1 MAHRTASLPPSLGDA
16 VNPFWSER
24 LQAEL
29 ELRKKR
35 PNELPP
41 VPGGEDDPDLAKE
54 SENEGIPVEDGTS
67 SRARR
72 PRSREPAPM
81 RFSTPASWSSGQKEV
96 DRSGLKTQGEMPV
109 DPQAMDQEETD
120 GLQRELEKE
129 VVQQL
134 HVENQRLRM
143 EIEKLQSGRKSQE
156 TPSSWSAVTPEIGP
170 APPRSRSPMRRQDGE
185 KNGLRVTPGGTQVPE
200 GRPPDDEPSAP
211 PALPEWPAFLRDYEV
226 CSGVGPCAGM
236 MGPSMVGLPG
246 GPRRSSPHDQ
256 VCRGGADPRQLYDKD
271 YGGGV
276 YPRGLQD
283 QECGRGARSRYEEG
297 LVQDR
302 VEKEMESMSLK
313 AKWLEEELASFKR
326 ALESEPQSSR
336 YWNDGYWCAP
346 VHRHGSRDHQESRD
360 DRVPGNHQVRHDDRA
375 QGTHREVQGVRAL
388 QAKPLS
394 RAHGGE
400 VQGARAWQQQ
410 PRGRALGGEVQGAS
424 LSRAFGGDDCGDR
437 AVHEHLRDGGEGCEG
452 VADESNHGLQGLRQQ
467 LDGRDL
473 CDPRDKFSG
482 GLPTV
487 QPGESRERSPQDAL
501 RSTNPVIPSLPPVNK
516 KNSSIEAAD
525 WLVEVKPLIGDISN
539 KASRWWELTMDRTVE
554 VYQAWL
560 QSNPL
565 QRLRIQP
572 PDPVSH
578 QGLGSEQVI
587 QRLEQR
593 VTTILLPSLPLELRN
608 DLVTSRQLWPCAILY
623 KILRSYQPGGWAERS
638 SLLMDL
644 TTTKVAKD
652 PSSAAAALRLWHRQK
667 QRAVELGASI
677 PDALLQIRALET
689 IVSRAVARHPQSLF
703 RISTFRME
711 TGLDEQPND
720 TSIAQ
725 FLELLTAEMDAAA
738 LGTSMS
744 EEQQQT
750 STKAMSLEA
759 DGGGAQDPTAK
770 VKAIKPLNGKGQ
782 GSGGGKCRNWGTEQ
796 GCRYTKQC
804 RFDHPVL
811 PDASSRCWLCSS
823 TLHRK
828 NECPYKSSSQLL
840 NGSTGGSGEQGGEK
854 GKGKSKAKDK
864 GGGKSKDDGGVV
876 SPATMGEDSQGKPVA
891 KTTAGGQEKDEEKP
905 GVRASMAEQA
915 ASQQSEAADGL
926 MNEVTSLL
934 KSLRMQPPQLRAY
947 NLRRLG
953 DKGTLMRT
961 LLDGGATHC
970 LRVARNEKEWN
981 EAISVNVQ
989 LASGNVEM
997 RMNPTSKTLIVEAA
1011 HGELQPIIPLN
1022 KLAELGYEIK
1032 WTKEGCSMVHA
1043 VKGQLEVCLEQ
1054 GCPTVPAKVGESL
1067 MKEIEEVEMT
1077 KAALRMVMWGR
1088 KEASTPE
1095 QRDALELRQ
1104 LFPEVPDRIL
1114 EKIPGK
1120 HEWSGAELPFNRRRR
1135 RQIELAKTIIV
1146 HLFAGKE
1153 DPRWKQQEKDGVVVV
1168 CLDILGGQDLLNNG
1182 SLAGW
1187 IEELARSGKVKL
1199 WLAGPPCRTVSA
1211 LRNDQDGGPPVLRG
1225 RTEERFGLSTLLP
1238 RQQDYVD
1245 GDTTLWL
1252 RTLWWMLLAKRSGS
1266 EAEYMN
1272 EQPLDP
1278 GSGWQKKGNLN
1289 MVVHPL
1295 CVGKSH
1301 EECLRKWVFS

>member
-81 RFSTPASWSSGQKEV
+81 RFSSPASWSSGQREA

-109 DPQAMDQEETD
+109 DPQAMEQEETD

-170 APPRSRSPMRRQDGE
+170 APPRSRSPVRRQDGE
-185 KNGLRVTPGGTQVPE
+185 KNGLRFTPGGTQVPE
-200 GRPPDDEPSAP
+200 GRPPDDEPPAP
-211 PALPEWPAFLRDYEV
+211 PVLPEWPAFLRDYEV
-226 CSGVGPCAGM
+226 CSSVGPCAGM

-246 GPRRSSPHDQ
+246 APRRSSLHDQ
-256 VCRGGADPRQLYDKD
+256 VCRGGADPRQLHDEG

-276 YPRGLQD
+276 YPRRLHD
-283 QECGRGARSRYEEG
+283 QEYGRGARSRYEEG

-302 VEKEMESMSLK
+302 VEREMESMNLK
-313 AKWLEEELASFKR
+313 AKWLEDELASFKR
-326 ALESEPQSSR
+326 VLAMEPQAR
-336 YWNDGYWCAP
+336 ATRWDDGYWRAP
-346 VHRHGSRDHQESRD
+346 VHSQGSSNHQECHG
-360 DRVPGNHQVRHDDRA
+360 DRAKGIHQECHGDRA
-375 QGTHREVQGVRAL
+375 QSIHPEVQGVRA
-388 QAKPLS
+388 QQTKPL
-394 RAHGGE
+394 
-400 VQGARAWQQQ
+400 
-410 PRGRALGGEVQGAS
+410 GRALGGEVQGAS
-424 LSRAFGGDDCGDR
+424 LSRALGGDECGDR
-437 AVHEHLRDGGEGCEG
+437 ALREHLQDGGQGGDG
-452 VADESNHGLQGLRQQ
+452 VAEESNQGLRGLHQQ
-467 LDGRDL
+467 LHSRDL
-473 CDPRDKFSG
+473 CDPMEKIGG
-482 GLPTV
+482 GLPTGR
-487 QPGESRERSPQDAL
+487 PGESRERSPQDAL

-539 KASRWWELTMDRTVE
+539 KASRWWELTMDRTIE
-554 VYQAWL
+554 VYQTWL
-560 QSNPL
+560 HSNPL

-572 PDPVSH
+572 PDPVPH
-578 QGLGSEQVI
+578 HELGSEQVI

-593 VTTILLPSLPLELRN
+593 VTTILLPSLPSELRN
-608 DLVTSRQLWPCAILY
+608 DLITSRQLWPCAILY

-652 PSSAAAALRLWHRQK
+652 PASAATALRLWHRQK
-667 QRAVELGASI
+667 QRALELGAAI
-677 PDALLQIRALET
+677 PDALLQVRALET
-689 IVSRAVARHPQSLF
+689 IVSQAVARHPQSLF

-738 LGTSMS
+738 LGTSMP
-744 EEQQQT
+744 EAQQQP
-750 STKAMSLEA
+750 SNKVMLLEA

-782 GSGGGKCRNWGTEQ
+782 GSGGGKCRHWGTEQ

-804 RFDHPVL
+804 RYDHPVL

-840 NGSTGGSGEQGGEK
+840 NGSTGGSGDQGGEK
-854 GKGKSKAKDK
+854 GKGKSKTKDK
-864 GGGKSKDDGGVV
+864 GNGKSKEDGG
-876 SPATMGEDSQGKPVA
+876 SEPSTASGEKSQGK
-891 KTTAGGQEKDEEKP
+891 TAAMTGGGSQEKDEEKP
-905 GVRASMAEQA
+905 GVRASIVEQA

-926 MNEVTSLL
+926 MNEVTSRL

-981 EAISVNVQ
+981 EAIPVSVQ

-1011 HGELQPIIPLN
+1011 HGELQPIVPLN

-1032 WTKEGCSMVHA
+1032 WTKEGCSMVHG
-1043 VKGQLEVCLEQ
+1043 VKGQLNLKSVWNKDVQQFQQ
-1054 GCPTVPAKVGESL
+1054 G
-1067 MKEIEEVEMT
+1067 
-1077 KAALRMVMWGR
+1077 
-1088 KEASTPE
+1088 
-1095 QRDALELRQ
+1095 
-1104 LFPEVPDRIL
+1104 L
-1114 EKIPGK
+1114 EK
-1120 HEWSGAELPFNRRRR
+1120 A
-1135 RQIELAKTIIV
+1135 
-1146 HLFAGKE
+1146 
-1153 DPRWKQQEKDGVVVV
+1153 
-1168 CLDILGGQDLLNNG
+1168 
-1182 SLAGW
+1182 
-1187 IEELARSGKVKL
+1187 
-1199 WLAGPPCRTVSA
+1199 
-1211 LRNDQDGGPPVLRG
+1211 
-1225 RTEERFGLSTLLP
+1225 
-1238 RQQDYVD
+1238 
-1245 GDTTLWL
+1245 
-1252 RTLWWMLLAKRSGS
+1252 
-1266 EAEYMN
+1266 
-1272 EQPLDP
+1272 
-1278 GSGWQKKGNLN
+1278 
-1289 MVVHPL
+1289 
-1295 CVGKSH
+1295 
-1301 EECLRKWVFS
+1301 

>member
-170 APPRSRSPMRRQDGE
+170 APPRSRSPVRRQDGE
-185 KNGLRVTPGGTQVPE
+185 KNGLRFTPGGTQVPE
-200 GRPPDDEPSAP
+200 GRPPDDEPPAP

-226 CSGVGPCAGM
+226 CSDVGPCAGM

-302 VEKEMESMSLK
+302 VEKEMESMNLK

-336 YWNDGYWCAP
+336 YWNDGYWRAP
-346 VHRHGSRDHQESRD
+346 VHRHGSKGHQESQN
-360 DRVPGNHQVRHDDRA
+360 DRVPSNYQVRHDDRA
-375 QGTHREVQGVRAL
+375 QSTHREVQGVRAL

-400 VQGARAWQQQ
+400 VQGVRAWHQQ
-410 PRGRALGGEVQGAS
+410 PQGRALGGEVQGAS

-437 AVHEHLRDGGEGCEG
+437 AVLEHLRDRGEGCEG
-452 VADESNHGLQGLRQQ
+452 VADESNHQLQGLRQQ

-487 QPGESRERSPQDAL
+487 KPGEIRERSPQDAL

-608 DLVTSRQLWPCAILY
+608 DLITSRQLWPCAILY

-667 QRAVELGASI
+667 QRAMELGAAI
-677 PDALLQIRALET
+677 PDALLQVRALET

-759 DGGGAQDPTAK
+759 DGGGAEDPTAK

-782 GSGGGKCRNWGTEQ
+782 RGGGGKCRNWGTEQ
-796 GCRYTKQC
+796 GCKYTKQC

-823 TLHRK
+823 TSHRK
-828 NECPYKSSSQLL
+828 NECPYKPSSQLL

-864 GGGKSKDDGGVV
+864 SGGKSKDDGGVV

-905 GVRASMAEQA
+905 GVRASIDE
-915 ASQQSEAADGL
+915 
-926 MNEVTSLL
+926 
-934 KSLRMQPPQLRAY
+934 
-947 NLRRLG
+947 
-953 DKGTLMRT
+953 
-961 LLDGGATHC
+961 
-970 LRVARNEKEWN
+970 
-981 EAISVNVQ
+981 
-989 LASGNVEM
+989 
-997 RMNPTSKTLIVEAA
+997 
-1011 HGELQPIIPLN
+1011 
-1022 KLAELGYEIK
+1022 
-1032 WTKEGCSMVHA
+1032 
-1043 VKGQLEVCLEQ
+1043 
-1054 GCPTVPAKVGESL
+1054 
-1067 MKEIEEVEMT
+1067 
-1077 KAALRMVMWGR
+1077 
-1088 KEASTPE
+1088 
-1095 QRDALELRQ
+1095 
-1104 LFPEVPDRIL
+1104 
-1114 EKIPGK
+1114 
-1120 HEWSGAELPFNRRRR
+1120 
-1135 RQIELAKTIIV
+1135 
-1146 HLFAGKE
+1146 
-1153 DPRWKQQEKDGVVVV
+1153 
-1168 CLDILGGQDLLNNG
+1168 
-1182 SLAGW
+1182 
-1187 IEELARSGKVKL
+1187 
-1199 WLAGPPCRTVSA
+1199 
-1211 LRNDQDGGPPVLRG
+1211 
-1225 RTEERFGLSTLLP
+1225 
-1238 RQQDYVD
+1238 
-1245 GDTTLWL
+1245 
-1252 RTLWWMLLAKRSGS
+1252 
-1266 EAEYMN
+1266 
-1272 EQPLDP
+1272 
-1278 GSGWQKKGNLN
+1278 
-1289 MVVHPL
+1289 
-1295 CVGKSH
+1295 
-1301 EECLRKWVFS
+1301 